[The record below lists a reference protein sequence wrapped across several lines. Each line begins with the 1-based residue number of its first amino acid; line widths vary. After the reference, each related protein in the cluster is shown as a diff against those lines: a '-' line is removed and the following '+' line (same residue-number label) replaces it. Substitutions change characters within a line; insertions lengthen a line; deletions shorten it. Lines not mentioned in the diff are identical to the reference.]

1 MENGMR
7 TFDIYP
13 KKGKRFSLEFD
24 RFVHSLDRFILYDSG
39 HEPSHEAFLLFD
51 AVAAIV
57 PQEQP
62 HADDVEAYRIY
73 LRNNEDE
80 QYVKIHA
87 NVFDLTQPPSVKFY
101 TRVVD
106 NSERHEVTNV
116 YVAISE
122 VVAIIPDEGLRSD
135 RKRSL
140 RGYASD

>member
-1 MENGMR
+1 MR
-7 TFDIYP
+7 TFEIYP
-13 KKGKRFSLEFD
+13 KRGKRFSLQFQ
-24 RFVHSLDRFILYDSG
+24 RFEHSLDRFILYDSG
-39 HEPSHEAFLLFD
+39 HEPSPEAFLLFD

-57 PQEQP
+57 PREQP
-62 HADDVEAYRIY
+62 LADEVEPYRVY
-73 LRNNEDE
+73 LRNGGDE

-106 NSERHEVTNV
+106 NSERHEVKNV

-122 VVAIIPDEGLRSD
+122 VIAIIPDEGLRAD

-140 RGYASD
+140 RGYPSD